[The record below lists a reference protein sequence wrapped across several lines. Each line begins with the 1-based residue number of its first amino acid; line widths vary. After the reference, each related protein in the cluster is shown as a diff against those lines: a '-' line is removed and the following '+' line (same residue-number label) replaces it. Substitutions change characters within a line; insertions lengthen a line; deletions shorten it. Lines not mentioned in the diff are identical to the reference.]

1 MCCEPT
7 SSIPAADLAI
17 HILDHL
23 YLKLDEACLVQD
35 GEVVSTFS
43 LVIIVLLLLHICVL
57 CGYLGLCNANL
68 ELVLISGG
76 HISDAGSYICWK
88 LTAIH

>member
-7 SSIPAADLAI
+7 SCIPAADMAI

-43 LVIIVLLLLHICVL
+43 LVISVLVLLHFV
-57 CGYLGLCNANL
+57 
-68 ELVLISGG
+68 
-76 HISDAGSYICWK
+76 
-88 LTAIH
+88 